1 MNSQSLVSLEHSQG
15 SQYPK
20 QSENSEEAKINLRA
34 GERYIHCDREQ
45 RENHNEEIHNIPT
58 ISHIT
63 MFSVYDKPI
72 KNHIY
77 CEFKSEKTSHDIVE
91 NFKHS
96 LLQTNL
102 WIQWIVKS
110 KEYSRQN
117 NERKDY
123 IVIVLVCDNFVIKL
137 P

>member
-1 MNSQSLVSLEHSQG
+1 
-15 SQYPK
+15 
-20 QSENSEEAKINLRA
+20 
-34 GERYIHCDREQ
+34 
-45 RENHNEEIHNIPT
+45 
-58 ISHIT
+58 

-91 NFKHS
+91 HFEHS
-96 LLQTNL
+96 LFKTNL

-123 IVIVLVCDNFVIKL
+123 IVIVLVCDNFVTKL